1 MKITLRRS
9 GEGYYRV
16 SSEGAPLLV
25 ELPCVV
31 NALESGRIVLEIANE
46 EKSAQL
52 YKRAFG
58 VDRTL
63 QLALSTEEEKHG
75 RHASLTALIQ
85 APPTLPSG
93 PCVGAAIL
101 EDTRCFRAVQGQGA
115 NTGTNTKPVAC
126 PSSEVGPGAKCKI
139 LLDVV
144 GLKRKQESA
153 RWHFDVA
160 VSQVLLEH
168 TEAKKLCPF
177 SDDAPVD
184 LESCVHDEESEY
196 VVPDAPETEGRDKTE
211 TH

>member
-31 NALESGRIVLEIANE
+31 SGLESGRMVLEIANE

-63 QLALSTEEEKHG
+63 QLALATEEEKQG

-85 APPTLPSG
+85 APPSLPSG
-93 PCVGAAIL
+93 PCIGAAIL

-115 NTGTNTKPVAC
+115 NGTNTKPVAC
-126 PSSEVGPGAKCKI
+126 PSSEVGPGAKCKV

-144 GLKRKQESA
+144 GLKRKPESA

-168 TEAKKLCPF
+168 AEPKKVCPF
-177 SDDAPVD
+177 SDDAPLD
-184 LESCVHDEESEY
+184 IESCVHDEESEY
-196 VVPDAPETEGRDKTE
+196 VVPDAPETEARDKTE